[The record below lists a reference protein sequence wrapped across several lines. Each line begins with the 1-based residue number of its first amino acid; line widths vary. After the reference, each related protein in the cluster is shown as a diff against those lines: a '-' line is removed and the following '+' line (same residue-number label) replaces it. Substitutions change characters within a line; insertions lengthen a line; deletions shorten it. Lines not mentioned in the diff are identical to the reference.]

1 MIMSTA
7 TTATNKLEREVRFL
21 KSVCD
26 RIQNDSGAK
35 AGFKRA
41 LSGESEHIRKVYP
54 FVLPFLGG
62 VSDWE
67 QEHVWIPVACLAV
80 YYPQAIRE
88 DDKYRNFGKSC
99 EGLAKATT
107 SEGADRRFRAL
118 LDLSLEDIY
127 SPLTALVRQLK
138 SKGIAIDYPR
148 LLSDLRQWDHADQYI
163 QDRWARTFWGAV
175 PKAGEPQ

>member
-1 MIMSTA
+1 MSTA
-7 TTATNKLEREVRFL
+7 TTAMNKLEREVRFL
-21 KSVCD
+21 KSVSD
-26 RIQNDSGAK
+26 RIKNDSGAK

-41 LSGESEHIRKVYP
+41 LSGESEHIRKIYP

-67 QEHVWIPVACLAV
+67 QEHSWIPVACLSV
-80 YYPQAIRE
+80 YYPQDIRE
-88 DDKYRNFGKSC
+88 DDKHRNFGRSC
-99 EGLAKATT
+99 QCLSSATT

-138 SKGIAIDYPR
+138 SRGIAIDYPR

-163 QDRWARTFWGAV
+163 QDQWARTFWGAMQQPDESEV
-175 PKAGEPQ
+175 I

>member
-1 MIMSTA
+1 MSTA
-7 TTATNKLEREVRFL
+7 ITVTNKLEREVRFL
-21 KSVCD
+21 KLVND
-26 RIQNDSGAK
+26 RIKNDSEAK

-67 QEHVWIPVACLAV
+67 QEHVWIPVACLSV
-80 YYPQAIRE
+80 YYPQDIRE
-88 DDKYRNFGKSC
+88 DDKHRNFGKSC

-118 LDLSLEDIY
+118 LDLSLENIY
-127 SPLTALVRQLK
+127 SPLTALVRQMK
-138 SKGIAIDYPR
+138 SRGITIDYPR
-148 LLSDLRQWDHADQYI
+148 LLSDLRQWGHADQYI
-163 QDRWARTFWGAV
+163 QDQWARTFWGAV
-175 PKAGEPQ
+175 PKDEESQ